1 MRIAISNDDG
11 IHGRGIAV
19 IARRLADAGH
29 DVTIICPNRDMSGV
43 GTSTGG
49 DLRGS
54 DGVLV
59 EETEVDGVRA
69 FAVDGPPAFCT
80 LLALR
85 GLMGAPP
92 ELLVSGINAGPNLG
106 VSTLHSGT
114 VAAVVTA
121 ANFGVSGLAVSLV
134 LPARVRDG
142 YFETAASVAVV
153 VIEELAERS
162 GGRMFT
168 ANLNVPNIPLEEL
181 GGLRVTELDS
191 SPGFRS
197 KGIEVRESDQDG
209 KFVKFLYETL
219 EFQPPETTDV
229 GAVAAS
235 FASLSWIQGIT
246 TATAPD
252 WHGEIVKRFE

>member
-1 MRIAISNDDG
+1 MRIAVSNDDG
-11 IHGRGIAV
+11 IDGRGIAV

-29 DVTIICPNRDMSGV
+29 DVTIVCPNRDMSGA
-43 GTSTGG
+43 GTSTGS

-59 EETEVDGVRA
+59 EETEVNGVRA
-69 FAVDGPPAFCT
+69 FAVDGPPALCV

-92 ELLVSGINAGPNLG
+92 ELLVSGINAGANLG

-134 LPARVRDG
+134 LPARVHDG
-142 YFETAASVAVV
+142 YFETAASVALV
-153 VIEELAERS
+153 VIEELAKRS
-162 GGRMFT
+162 DDGVFT

-181 GGLRVTELDS
+181 RGLRVTELDS

-197 KGIEVRESDQDG
+197 KGIEIRDSVQDAKLVR
-209 KFVKFLYETL
+209 FLYEAL
-219 EFQPPETTDV
+219 ECQPPETTDV
-229 GAVAAS
+229 GAIAAS
-235 FASLSWIQGIT
+235 FASLGWLKGIA
-246 TATAPD
+246 TATSPN
-252 WHGEIVKRFE
+252 WQGEIVGRF